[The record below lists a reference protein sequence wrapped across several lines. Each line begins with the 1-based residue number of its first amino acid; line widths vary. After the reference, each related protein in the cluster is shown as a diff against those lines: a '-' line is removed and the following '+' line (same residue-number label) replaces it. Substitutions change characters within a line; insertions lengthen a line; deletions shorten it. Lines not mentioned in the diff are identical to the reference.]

1 HRILEEPRI
10 DGGAAG
16 VGLAPEEGTG
26 NVERDARL
34 GRSFRQRAEGDAG
47 LRLVVGHGQLRLP
60 EPEFGRGE
68 LGALDD
74 EALGPRCAGN
84 RPAPCWRTHREV
96 EVTGLPDRALRVLPE
111 ELEAEVAGPIGGGA
125 SGAPEIG
132 RASCRERVEISGAA
146 GSRAKRRSEGTG
158 ATVDG

>member
-1 HRILEEPRI
+1 
-10 DGGAAG
+10 
-16 VGLAPEEGTG
+16 
-26 NVERDARL
+26 
-34 GRSFRQRAEGDAG
+34 
-47 LRLVVGHGQLRLP
+47 QLRLP

-111 ELEAEVAGPIGGGA
+111 ELEAEGAGPIGGGA
-125 SGAPEIG
+125 SGAPAELRRILGEAGEPDASDDRGEAGQHLAEIRLLHEHRAVSCERAAVLPG
-132 RASCRERVEISGAA
+132 RAAGHGDVVFRVQPAVF
-146 GSRAKRRSEGTG
+146 
-158 ATVDG
+158 ATA